1 MNAGSQTKILVVEDQ
16 AEVRDL
22 AVSTLRDANY
32 LVVEAANADEA
43 LAILQTTTD
52 FSLLFTDIVMP
63 GELNGIGLA
72 QRVGRLQPALP
83 VLFTSGYRVALAT
96 QPIAAATFL
105 PTPHHPA
112 PLPTPLSPPAPSPS
126 AP

>member
-83 VLFTSGYRVALAT
+83 VLFTSGYSVYLAT
-96 QPIAAATFL
+96 DPIAAAAFL
-105 PTPHHPA
+105 PQTYRPDQTCNPVGDL
-112 PLPTPLSPPAPSPS
+112 LPDHRS
-126 AP
+126 